1 MLLQSKL
8 TKIANMLMLKIFLL
22 KIFNILKYM
31 NIKAESYSE
40 KESVRTTSFYLL
52 I

>member
-8 TKIANMLMLKIFLL
+8 IKTANMLTVFLL
-22 KIFNILKYM
+22 KMFNILKYM

-40 KESVRTTSFYLL
+40 N
-52 I
+52 